1 MLTKIVKLFRRYQRP
16 VAWTIF
22 GLSIVAFFTIM
33 SGIWA
38 VHDPVTAGLGALLLV
53 WEGYSAVQEVE
64 PAEDD

>member
-33 SGIWA
+33 SGIWT
-38 VHDPVTAGLGALLLV
+38 VDDPVTAGLGALLLV
-53 WEGYSAVQEVE
+53 WEGYGAVQEVE
-64 PAEDD
+64 PDDSD